1 MFEDAISFNHDLK
14 EDDSSYSDSEE
25 DGVEAESISKKTPN
39 KSKPQTEPPKH
50 KKRGGRA
57 AKFAIGADVEILYGS
72 GSSRDWFP
80 AQILENRG
88 GYMVNILNSEGEIE
102 EMEENVP
109 VARLRAKQVD
119 AEGSD
124 DEEDEEDEEQPEEPE
139 EDEARNP

>member
-1 MFEDAISFNHDLK
+1 MATK
-14 EDDSSYSDSEE
+14 
-25 DGVEAESISKKTPN
+25 
-39 KSKPQTEPPKH
+39 TEPPKH

-57 AKFAIGADVEILYGS
+57 AKFAIGDDVEILYGS

-102 EMEENVP
+102 EMERNVP
-109 VARLRAKQVD
+109 VARLRAKQAPE

-124 DEEDEEDEEQPEEPE
+124 DDEDEEDEEDEEP
-139 EDEARNP
+139 DAKKRKTTMHAIGARVQARVPPFGWMPGQIKAFDQAKKKYQVT